1 MKPMLW
7 VEYSRKTMQ
16 AYEKAGKPLCAELGI
31 SQTAFDILLF
41 LANNPSRNTA
51 KDIVEL
57 RGFKANL
64 VSINVDKLVREG
76 FLERTED
83 PQDRRRTLLS
93 CTPKA
98 TPIVQRG
105 LELQEQFYSRLLSG
119 VSEDAI
125 AVMRSTVQTV
135 FNNIDEIWREQ
146 P

>member
-64 VSINVDKLVREG
+64 VSINVDKLVNEG
-76 FLERTED
+76 YLERSAD
-83 PQDRRRTLLS
+83 KKDRRKVILS

-98 TPIVQRG
+98 DPIIQTGRAM
-105 LELQEQFYSRLLSG
+105 QEQFYTRL
-119 VSEDAI
+119 I
-125 AVMRSTVQTV
+125 ANVPAASLQAVQEA
-135 FNNIDEIWREQ
+135 FRIISNNIDEIWREQ

>member
-31 SQTAFDILLF
+31 PQTAFDILMF
-41 LANNPSRNTA
+41 IANNPARNTA

-57 RGFKANL
+57 KGLKANL
-64 VSINVDKLVREG
+64 VSVNVDKLVREG